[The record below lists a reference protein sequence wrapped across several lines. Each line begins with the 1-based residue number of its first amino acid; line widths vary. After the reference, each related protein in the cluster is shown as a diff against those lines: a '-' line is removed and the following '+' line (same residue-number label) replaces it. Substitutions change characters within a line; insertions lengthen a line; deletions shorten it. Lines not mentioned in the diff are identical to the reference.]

1 MKEKVLIREF
11 IMSNLVVFDEEANFT
26 DDDNIFKKGFVNSL
40 FAMKLLEYVEETFK
54 ITINEEDMDLSNF
67 SSVNNIIGLV
77 DKKSFANKN

>member
-67 SSVNNIIGLV
+67 SSVNNIASLI
-77 DKKSFANKN
+77 DKKVLTK